1 MPDYTGFMPRA
12 LLGSLSLLASLA
24 AVLLFAQAASAAA
37 PWPAAAQ
44 TMLPPQVIKYFTPE
58 DLARGQAYTQGR
70 YWIFAAAVA
79 IRLAGLL
86 LLILTPASAALRNL
100 AIRLAPSRPA
110 VAVALYLALLV
121 VGFELLTLPLGYYA
135 GFVREHAF
143 HLSTQTAAGWF
154 LDRAKSAL
162 LTLVL
167 AVPLGSLLVYL
178 WRHYPGRWV
187 LPAWGL
193 GGIAII
199 VIVALAPIVIDP
211 LFNTIRPLQDPV
223 LRDRV
228 IALAARAGLHT
239 DRVYVSDASR
249 RTTRENAYFTGL
261 GATKR
266 VVLYDTL
273 LRDDAPDEVAL
284 VVAHELGHW
293 KHDDIWKGI
302 ALSLLGLAISL
313 WLAARALD
321 WAARRELFHLG
332 GPADVAAVPLFLLVI
347 FALSLLALPIQ
358 NAISRSF
365 ESAADY
371 TSLELTDNPAA
382 FIRSE
387 VRLARSNLADLNPP
401 PLVVFWLYTHPPTV
415 QRIRMAEEFAAKAP
429 SSPKAGG

>member
-1 MPDYTGFMPRA
+1 MTRWVSG
-12 LLGSLSLLASLA
+12 LLSVLASLA
-24 AVLLFAQAASAAA
+24 AVLLFARAVSAAT
-37 PWPAAAQ
+37 WPAAAQ
-44 TMLPPQVIKYFTPE
+44 ATLPPEVIKYFTPE

-70 YWIFAAAVA
+70 YWIFAAAVVL
-79 IRLAGLL
+79 RLAA
-86 LLILTPASAALRNL
+86 LLILVFTPASAALRNL
-100 AIRLAPSRPA
+100 AVRIVPSRPA
-110 VAVALYLALLV
+110 VAVAVYLALLV

-162 LTLVL
+162 VTLAL

-193 GGIAII
+193 GGIAI
-199 VIVALAPIVIDP
+199 VVMVALAPIVIDP
-211 LFNTIRPLQDPV
+211 FFNTIRPLQDPV

-228 IALAARAGLHT
+228 IALAERAGLHV
-239 DRVYVSDASR
+239 DRVYVTDASR
-249 RTTRENAYFTGL
+249 RTTKENAYFTGL

-273 LRDDAPDEVAL
+273 LRGDTPDEVAL

-302 ALSLLGLAISL
+302 GLSLIGMAVSL
-313 WLAARALD
+313 WCAARVIE
-321 WAARRELFHLG
+321 WAVRRGTFHLG

-347 FALSLLALPIQ
+347 LVLSLASLPIQ

-371 TSLELTDNPAA
+371 TSLELTGNSAA

-387 VRLARSNLADLNPP
+387 VRLARSNLSDLDPSRF
-401 PLVVFWLYTHPPTV
+401 VVLWLYTHPPTAE
-415 QRIRMAEEFAAKAP
+415 RIRMAEQFAKPGSASTSAKAGVNSP
-429 SSPKAGG
+429 S